1 MYFNALWQEDPLVLE
16 EGHRL
21 LFAVIRY
28 EGGARQE
35 LVVQKRLSSDVY
47 NIITYAR
54 IKNRLLQIGDDLK
67 LLVEPCL
74 ILRKRF
80 NVFLTN

>member
-21 LFAVIRY
+21 LFAAIRY

-35 LVVQKRLSSDVY
+35 L
-47 NIITYAR
+47 
-54 IKNRLLQIGDDLK
+54 
-67 LLVEPCL
+67 LVHKC
-74 ILRKRF
+74 
-80 NVFLTN
+80 